1 MDIFVYSDESGVF
14 DKEHNQF
21 YIYGGIVFLSKEE
34 KDIASR
40 KYIHVERSIR
50 KNRGIDRDIEVKAS
64 ILSKKDKSSLYRS
77 MNSII
82 KFGVVVNQQN
92 LRNSVYNDKKTKQ
105 RYLDYAFK
113 RGIKYCFQH
122 LIHQGRINPNDINN
136 IYFMA
141 DEHSTATNGRY
152 ELRES
157 LEQEFKLGVH
167 ISDWMVYLPPLFP
180 GMNAVHMKFCDSAS
194 TTLVRAADIVAN
206 SIYHKVKKNEELYRI
221 RNDLYV
227 LYLP

>member
-14 DKEHNQF
+14 DKSHNQF

-34 KDIASR
+34 KDTASR

-50 KNRGIDRDIEVKAS
+50 KNRGIERDTEVKAS
-64 ILSKKDKSSLYRS
+64 ILQGKDKSSLYRS
-77 MNSII
+77 MNDII
-82 KFGVVVNQQN
+82 KFGVVVDQQS
-92 LRNSVYNDKKTKQ
+92 LRDSVYNDKKTKQ

-122 LIHQGRINPNDINN
+122 LINQQRIDPNAVND

-167 ISDWMVYLPPLFP
+167 IHDWKGYLPPLFQ
-180 GMNAVHMKFCDSAS
+180 GMNTVHMKFCDSSS

-206 SIYHKVKKNEELYRI
+206 SIYHKVMKNEDLHI
-221 RNDLYV
+221 IKNDLYI
-227 LYLP
+227 LHLP